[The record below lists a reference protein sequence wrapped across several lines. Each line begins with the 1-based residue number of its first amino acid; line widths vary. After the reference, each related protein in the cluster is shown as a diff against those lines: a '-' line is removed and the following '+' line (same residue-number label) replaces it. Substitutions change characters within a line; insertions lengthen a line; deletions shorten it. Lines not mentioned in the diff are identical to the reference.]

1 MSYLKNNVL
10 DHQESVKIEPK
21 INPIILLP
29 KWIWGILGCWLLFI
43 PTIQAISTT
52 IRVKTTEYLITNTRV
67 LEKYGLIATHTDEM
81 PLNKVENV
89 VVQYS
94 FWGKIFNY
102 GTIVFQ
108 GTNHNNVIF
117 SYVKDAEAI
126 KKAIHEII

>member
-10 DHQESVKIEPK
+10 NHQESVKIEPK

-81 PLNKVENV
+81 PLRKVENV

>member
-10 DHQESVKIEPK
+10 NHQESVKIEPK

>member
-1 MSYLKNNVL
+1 MSYLKDNVL
-10 DHQESVKIEPK
+10 NHQESVKIEPK

-108 GTNHNNVIF
+108 GTNHNNVTF